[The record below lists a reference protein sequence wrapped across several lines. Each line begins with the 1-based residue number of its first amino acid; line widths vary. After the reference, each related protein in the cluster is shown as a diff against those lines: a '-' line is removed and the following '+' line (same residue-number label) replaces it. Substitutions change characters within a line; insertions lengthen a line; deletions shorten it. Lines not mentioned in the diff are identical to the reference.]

1 MISFFVLVLFLQLPT
16 ATITVSADSELLAK
30 ADWGFRAP
38 NHRVHGSKT
47 RTNQLCQN
55 LAAPRSTKA
64 KLQGCNHASTVVC
77 CPKPRP
83 ARIVRLTRRRHWLH
97 HALDA
102 RTVMN
107 GMLWVRTAMNTMLV
121 LAPSMSS
128 ALIPGHRS
136 CSAVLSWLR
145 VALAGSHEFTIRTAV
160 CERNKKRKRT
170 RTKRGNQRAT
180 TREHPCR
187 ASHRRSTRAE
197 ATPPCMRAPRWP
209 LYPCHATPQR
219 LLHTLAPCQDNYAE
233 PSSTHQAAS
242 VPSQGH
248 RASTLATDGPA
259 SHSCAFCCAE
269 LPADHSPFMIH
280 GRQHYQGREEKKRE
294 EEAEEMRDKKNKKK
308 KSKEKTK

>member
-64 KLQGCNHASTVVC
+64 KLQGCNHAGTVVC

-128 ALIPGHRS
+128 ALIPG
-136 CSAVLSWLR
+136 
-145 VALAGSHEFTIRTAV
+145 
-160 CERNKKRKRT
+160 
-170 RTKRGNQRAT
+170 
-180 TREHPCR
+180 
-187 ASHRRSTRAE
+187 
-197 ATPPCMRAPRWP
+197 RW
-209 LYPCHATPQR
+209 
-219 LLHTLAPCQDNYAE
+219 
-233 PSSTHQAAS
+233 
-242 VPSQGH
+242 
-248 RASTLATDGPA
+248 
-259 SHSCAFCCAE
+259 
-269 LPADHSPFMIH
+269 
-280 GRQHYQGREEKKRE
+280 
-294 EEAEEMRDKKNKKK
+294 
-308 KSKEKTK
+308 